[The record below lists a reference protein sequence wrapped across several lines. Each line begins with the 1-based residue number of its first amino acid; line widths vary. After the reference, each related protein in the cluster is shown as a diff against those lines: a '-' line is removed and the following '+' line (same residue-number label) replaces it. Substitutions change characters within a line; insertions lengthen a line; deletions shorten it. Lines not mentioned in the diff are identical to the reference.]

1 MKNGEIRYENYFD
14 GQSSRTRHLVMSVSK
29 SLTGILATFLVA
41 EGKLNRDAKVMDY
54 IPELKGAAPELKNDH
69 GPRTIRQF
77 LTSLK
82 KQRKHG
88 DKFHYVT
95 PTTDVLCWLTERAS
109 GETFETL
116 LSDRLWSKLGMS
128 RGAFV
133 LVDKSGTSSCGGGVN
148 ATAIDLAK
156 VGVMLLNKGEFNG
169 KKSCRT
175 RP

>member
-77 LTSLK
+77 LTTLK
-82 KQRKHG
+82 KQGKHG

-133 LVDKSGTSSCGGGVN
+133 LVDKSGTPSCGGGVN